1 MAVLRLK
8 TLFIW
13 KGIKVAIGE
22 GGTIYINGKPTN
34 KLIPAMQEG
43 QCIGVVMVDTG
54 ELVTIKSFP
63 NYTFDTQ
70 LLSSVKTDKNINR
83 VSKIDESKKFI
94 PVSRVEK
101 NGQVEIPGT

>member
-34 KLIPAMQEG
+34 KLVPAMQEG
-43 QCIGVVMVDTG
+43 QCIGVVMVETG

-83 VSKIDESKKFI
+83 VSKLDESK
-94 PVSRVEK
+94 
-101 NGQVEIPGT
+101 